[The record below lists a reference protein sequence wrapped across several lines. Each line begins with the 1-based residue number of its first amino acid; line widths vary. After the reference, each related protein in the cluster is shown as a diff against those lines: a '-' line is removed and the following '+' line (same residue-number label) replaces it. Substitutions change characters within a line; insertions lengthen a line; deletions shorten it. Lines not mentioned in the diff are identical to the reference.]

1 MKFTQYFL
9 ETRKRLDRKII
20 LDEWILRAI
29 YIPIKKE
36 IQNDGR
42 VRYWVSIPEMENR
55 ILRVICL
62 EDGETVHTA
71 FFDRRYKQ
79 D

>member
-62 EDGETVHTA
+62 EDGETVHNA